1 MEISAKL
8 VKELRDRTQAGMMD
22 CKKALQ
28 ECSGELE
35 VAVDWLRQ
43 KGLSKA
49 AKKAGRA
56 TSEGVV
62 ASKVAAGNQSAA
74 LVEVM
79 CETDFVSR
87 GDKFQ
92 AFATSVID
100 LVYDKKPA
108 DNAALLE
115 LLGDKVNEQIATL
128 GENILVGR
136 HAVMSVEGNG
146 VIGCYVH
153 SNGKIGVLVNLACGK
168 AETAAK
174 PELLEL
180 AKNVAMQVAAAN
192 PAALNSGEL
201 DQALVEREREVYRQ
215 KTLEEGKP
223 ANIVEKIVDG
233 RIHKFYQEV
242 CLLDQVY
249 IRDDKMAIKDV
260 VAACGKAINDE
271 VKVLG
276 FVRLQLGEG
285 AAAE

>member
-28 ECSGELE
+28 ECAGELE
-35 VAVDWLRQ
+35 AAVDWLRQ

-62 ASKVAAGNQSAA
+62 AFKGAADNRAA
-74 LVEVM
+74 AIAEVM

-92 AFATSVID
+92 TFARSVAE
-100 LVYDKKPA
+100 LVFSHKLA
-108 DNAALLE
+108 EGSLAEIMERE
-115 LLGDKVNEQIATL
+115 LTEQIATL
-128 GENILVGR
+128 GENMGLGRYAYYEARKTGIVG
-136 HAVMSVEGNG
+136 SY
-146 VIGCYVH
+146 IH
-153 SNGKIGVLVNLACGK
+153 SNGKIGVLVELACDK

-174 PELLEL
+174 PEFLEL
-180 AKNVAMQVAAAN
+180 AKNVAMQVAAASPVALN
-192 PAALNSGEL
+192 AAALDPEL
-201 DQALVEREREVYRQ
+201 VSREREVYRQ

-223 ANIVEKIVDG
+223 ANIVDKIVDG

-242 CLLDQVY
+242 CLLDQAY
-249 IRDDKMAIKDV
+249 IRDDKLAIKDV
-260 VAACGKAINDE
+260 VAACGKQVGDNLS
-271 VKVLG
+271 VLR
-276 FVRLQLGEG
+276 FVRLQLGEN
-285 AAAE
+285 AAE